1 MGASPFR
8 GNAPSATVCTDAPL
22 SIFTLCLW
30 MHVRVDRQ
38 RDIEKERKLDGKG
51 EKNVSVNASVRAR
64 VRE

>member
-1 MGASPFR
+1 M
-8 GNAPSATVCTDAPL
+8 
-22 SIFTLCLW
+22 
-30 MHVRVDRQ
+30 RVDRQ